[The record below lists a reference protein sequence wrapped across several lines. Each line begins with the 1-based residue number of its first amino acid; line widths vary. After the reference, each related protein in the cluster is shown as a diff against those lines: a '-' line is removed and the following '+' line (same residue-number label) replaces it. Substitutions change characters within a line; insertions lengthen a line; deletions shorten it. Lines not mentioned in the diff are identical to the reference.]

1 MSKEDKMV
9 QIDIPAAFIASQF
22 FLDLGRTMIK
32 KEAAKAHE
40 DHPASYYKFLFRSV
54 FFAGFVIAPAGI
66 YLLTGWPGW
75 EQLYWTERVEKP
87 IFNLFNAMIYPLFIM
102 AIVFGACLGH
112 VIGYQW
118 LVTGKE
124 RYLRPTYISILVA
137 VSVIV
142 LLNYP
147 AFTLVGTYQEYHF
160 NREAMQPAWNNPYDF
175 SIGWLIVMVYFTIS
189 FLYLFIK
196 IRNESKGI

>member
-1 MSKEDKMV
+1 MV
-9 QIDIPAAFIASQF
+9 QIDIPAAFIASQL
-22 FLDLGRTMIK
+22 FLDLGRNMIK
-32 KEAAKAHE
+32 KEIVKDPD
-40 DHPASYYKFLFRSV
+40 DHPAIYYKFLFRSV

-87 IFNLFNAMIYPLFIM
+87 IFHLFNAMIYPLFIM
-102 AIVFGACLGH
+102 AIVFCGYLGH
-112 VIGYQW
+112 IIGYRW

-124 RYLRPTYISILVA
+124 KYLRPTYITLLIA
-137 VSVIV
+137 VTIVV

-160 NREAMQPAWNNPYDF
+160 NRQVMQPAWDNPHDF

-189 FLYLFIK
+189 FLCLSLK
-196 IRNESKGI
+196 IRNENMKY